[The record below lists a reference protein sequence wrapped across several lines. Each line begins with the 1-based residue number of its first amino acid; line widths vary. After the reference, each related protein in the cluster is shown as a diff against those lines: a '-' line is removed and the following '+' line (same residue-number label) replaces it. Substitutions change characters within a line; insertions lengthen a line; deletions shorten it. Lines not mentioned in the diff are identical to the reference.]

1 MAHAK
6 STRSWMNAI
15 AITSARNQVFSMH
28 AASIQ
33 TGYIHVHIP
42 DIVMFGIVPQWKSI
56 YAQELVL
63 RRPNPGLIV
72 YPPPL
77 NNVEQ
82 VTQAKLL
89 GVAFQQN
96 IHFDVHV
103 TNVLK
108 MCSQGIYLLKLLR
121 DQGLDRHHLHT
132 VFEGLILSSLRYA
145 LPVWSGFCLLNSLD
159 KLIHSL
165 NVPINMVFQIKSTQL
180 RRLLR
185 KPMRCCSLKNEM

>member
-82 VTQAKLL
+82 VTQPDA
-89 GVAFQQN
+89 G
-96 IHFDVHV
+96 
-103 TNVLK
+103 
-108 MCSQGIYLLKLLR
+108 
-121 DQGLDRHHLHT
+121 
-132 VFEGLILSSLRYA
+132 
-145 LPVWSGFCLLNSLD
+145 
-159 KLIHSL
+159 
-165 NVPINMVFQIKSTQL
+165 
-180 RRLLR
+180 
-185 KPMRCCSLKNEM
+185 